1 MSGFGGSEGSSDTS
15 FRVVDDDRPGPKLV
29 PSNPPLEPADAQA
42 KADVLAV
49 IESEIIPRLRFA
61 HRADALSPALCSE
74 SRVPPTEA
82 EIYEFARIAA
92 CHDLPKALA
101 FVTELCRQGLSLE
114 VVLLELVAAAAR
126 LLGEHWKQDLRTFNE
141 VTAGLGTLQQVVHI
155 LGPSFAPSL
164 PDRGLVV
171 LVPAP
176 GEQHTLGLFLVA
188 EFLRRA
194 GWGVHVDP
202 ALSEQE
208 LIEVL
213 RTKRV
218 VMLGISVS
226 TAGLEKPLARMIA
239 SARKASVNPA
249 MTVMLGGSADLASLA
264 TRTGASR
271 WATDPREVVLM
282 LEASPQVERD
292 S

>member
-1 MSGFGGSEGSSDTS
+1 MSGFGGSEDSSDAA
-15 FRVVDDDRPGPKLV
+15 FLIADQENRRPYSVAKS
-29 PSNPPLEPADAQA
+29 PSSPPVDAQS

-61 HRADALSPALCSE
+61 HRADVLSPVLCSE

-82 EIYEFARIAA
+82 EVFEFARIAA
-92 CHDLPKALA
+92 CHDLNKALA

-114 VVLLELVAAAAR
+114 IVLLELVAASAR
-126 LLGEHWKQDLRTFNE
+126 LLGEHWLQDLRTFNE

-202 ALSEQE
+202 AMSEGE
-208 LIEVL
+208 LVELV
-213 RTKRV
+213 RSRRV

-226 TAGLEKPLARMIA
+226 TSNLKEPLARMIA
-239 SARKASVNPA
+239 AARKASLNPDL
-249 MTVMLGGSADLASLA
+249 TVMLGGSADLAALA
-264 TRTGASR
+264 AQTGASR

-282 LEASPQVERD
+282 LEGGPNVDRCS
-292 S
+292 